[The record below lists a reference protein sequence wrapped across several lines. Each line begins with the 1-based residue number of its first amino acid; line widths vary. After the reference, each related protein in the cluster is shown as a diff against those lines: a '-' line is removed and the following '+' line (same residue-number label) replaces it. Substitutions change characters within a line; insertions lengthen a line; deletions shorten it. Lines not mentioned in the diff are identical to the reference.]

1 MVSGCAGYP
10 LFSSLLPL
18 SRPPRAPACAPLH
31 SQPRRAS
38 NRDTRLATFRFCLPA
53 RPLLRFHDGEVAWSA
68 GYSASGRRGPD
79 GAWGA
84 ELAHPQSPLAHG
96 LGQEWLAVGGKRDL
110 GQSGWH
116 PPPPSKNRFWMDNCI
131 SQSEQEEGRAPP
143 RPRLFPALRERGR
156 GQKRSRATGT
166 RSPRVAWA
174 CGALAGGARLSS
186 RVLARRASLYTCPLH
201 LDSLS

>member
-1 MVSGCAGYP
+1 MVSGGAGYP

-31 SQPRRAS
+31 SQLRRAS
-38 NRDTRLATFRFCLPA
+38 NRDTRLATFRFCLAA
-53 RPLLRFHDGEVAWSA
+53 RPPLRFHDGEVAWSA

-116 PPPPSKNRFWMDNCI
+116 PPPPSKNRFRIDNCI
-131 SQSEQEEGRAPP
+131 SQSGQEEGRAPP
-143 RPRLFPALRERGR
+143 RPRPFPALRERGR
-156 GQKRSRATGT
+156 GEKRSRATGT
-166 RSPRVAWA
+166 QGGVGSRCS
-174 CGALAGGARLSS
+174 GARAGGARLSS
-186 RVLARRASLYTCPLH
+186 RGLARRARLYTGTPA
-201 LDSLS
+201 S